1 MAKLLTKG
9 RWTGMRVVVAILAA
23 VLLVPTGKGIAAY
36 ASTFYTSTFT
46 GYAYG
51 NMDGASGNFVDK
63 DDFANH
69 SSTWCPSDPAASW
82 PFGTT
87 ITMASPTSISLYDG
101 SGNSSQ
107 YVNFTLEDI
116 GDPTCVEPN
125 YWVDIYFGRDA
136 TSSEYNNGC
145 PCSGSPSPGYCL
157 LTSHSNCQDA
167 ANFGS
172 EPNYEYSGP
181 P

>member
-1 MAKLLTKG
+1 MAKLLRKVHWIG
-9 RWTGMRVVVAILAA
+9 VRIGVAVLATA
-23 VLLVPTGKGIAAY
+23 LLVPAGDSAATY

-51 NMDGASGNFVDK
+51 NKDGASGNFIDQG
-63 DDFANH
+63 DFANY
-69 SSTWCPSDPAASW
+69 SSTLCPNDPAASW

-87 ITMASPTSISLYDG
+87 ITMVSPSSIPLYDG

-107 YVNFTLEDI
+107 YLNFTLEDT

-125 YWVDIYFGRDA
+125 YWVDIYFGRNA

-167 ANFGS
+167 HDFGN
-172 EPNYEYSGP
+172 PMDEYSGP